1 MIQDL
6 TENSSLSL
14 FVRLNT
20 FSAADKIIL
29 TENLISCK
37 GGRMISIKLEV
48 NIHGTIIF
56 TNPTVQG

>member
-29 TENLISCK
+29 TENLLS
-37 GGRMISIKLEV
+37 
-48 NIHGTIIF
+48 NIM
-56 TNPTVQG
+56 